1 MCVAEPGETG
11 WVIHAPEQVADPGD
25 LFDELRLRAKARGP
39 VLAGFDFPI
48 GLPIAYAEKTGF
60 PDFLTALTSF
70 GAGEW
75 QNWFDVADHL
85 EQASVQRPFYPRTA
99 GKRGERK
106 RSPWLDQLRLTNAQV
121 LRRCEQATADRR
133 AACALFWTLGGNQV
147 GRAAILGWRQM
158 LVPALKDQRIRVRL
172 WPFHGSLGELLDTA
186 DVVVAETYPAEI
198 YRWLGINL
206 KGRKT
211 EVPNLLPAAEPMRR
225 WLQARGV
232 TASDELL
239 VQIAAGFGGRNP
251 DDRFD
256 AVVGCMGMLDVALN
270 VRADGAPE
278 ADVVVSRWEGW
289 ILGQLA

>member
-60 PDFLTALTSF
+60 PDFLTALASF

-75 QNWFDVADHL
+75 RHWYQVARQRD
-85 EQASVQRPFYPRTA
+85 EISVRRPFYPLGRSEA
-99 GKRGERK
+99 GQQQHLLDALGLKRDD
-106 RSPWLDQLRLTNAQV
+106 LF
-121 LRRCEQATADRR
+121 RRCERGGGAPAARR
-133 AACALFWTLGGNQV
+133 AACALFWTAGSNQV
-147 GRAAILGWRQM
+147 GKAAIAGWNQM
-158 LVPALKDQRIRVRL
+158 LAPSLAAKRVRL
-172 WPFHGSLGELLDTA
+172 RPFHGSLGELLDTA

-211 EVPNLLPAAEPMRR
+211 EMPNLLPAAEPMRR

-232 TASDELL
+232 AASDELL
-239 VQIAAGFGGRNP
+239 AQIVAGFDGKNP

-278 ADVVVSRWEGW
+278 ADDVVSRWEGW